1 MNFFKDLSINLS
13 TKHSMSR
20 VMSKLGVILM
30 VMTIPTSVMAWPWSQ
45 DMMNQPS
52 IKPQEG
58 VMTPFPS
65 RSVPVMG
72 IPTKV
77 ANRDEAKNLVNP
89 VAATAESIKK
99 GRTLFR
105 IYCSA
110 CHGLAG
116 KADSP
121 VSQKIGAI
129 DLTDDYVQISLT
141 EGWLWGT
148 ITFGS
153 YVMPA
158 YGVPNEQGGSNDL
171 SVEERWHVVNYV
183 KTGMVVEAKKADAAA
198 AAAVKS
204 IEWPVK

>member
-1 MNFFKDLSINLS
+1 MNRI
-13 TKHSMSR
+13 TKG
-20 VMSKLGVILM
+20 LGIVL
-30 VMTIPTSVMAWPWSQ
+30 VSALLPTTVMAWPWST

-58 VMTPFPS
+58 AMTPFPS

-77 ANRDEAKNLVNP
+77 ANRAEAKDLVNP
-89 VAATAESIKK
+89 VPVTAASLTK
-99 GRTLFR
+99 GRNLFR

-110 CHGLAG
+110 CHGLTG
-116 KADSP
+116 KAESP
-121 VSQKIGAI
+121 VSSKIGAI
-129 DLTDDYVQISLT
+129 DLTDDYVQKSLT
-141 EGWLWGT
+141 QGWIWGT

-171 SVEERWHVVNYV
+171 SVEERWHVVNYLKNGLTKETTV
-183 KTGMVVEAKKADAAA
+183 AAK
-198 AAAVKS
+198 
-204 IEWPVK
+204 

>member
-1 MNFFKDLSINLS
+1 MSSAKSSAMNR
-13 TKHSMSR
+13 SMKR
-20 VMSKLGVILM
+20 TGAIL
-30 VMTIPTSVMAWPWSQ
+30 VALLIPTVALAWPWSQ

-58 VMTPFPS
+58 VMTPFPK

-77 ANRDEAKNLVNP
+77 ANRDEAKALVNP
-89 VAATAESIKK
+89 IPVSVESLKK
-99 GRTLFR
+99 GRNLFR
-105 IYCSA
+105 IICAA
-110 CHGLAG
+110 CHGLTG

-121 VSQKIGAI
+121 VSPKIGAI
-129 DLTDDYVQISLT
+129 DLTDDYVQKTLT
-141 EGWLWGT
+141 EGWIFGT

-158 YGVPNEQGGSNDL
+158 YGIPNDQGGSNDL

-183 KTGMVVEAKKADAAA
+183 KHGLLKESKLAAK
-198 AAAVKS
+198 
-204 IEWPVK
+204 

>member
-1 MNFFKDLSINLS
+1 M
-13 TKHSMSR
+13 TQ
-20 VMSKLGVILM
+20 VMVYAIKRWRIIL
-30 VMTIPTSVMAWPWSQ
+30 VMLVTPSLALAWPWSQ

-58 VMTPFPS
+58 AMTPFPK

-77 ANRDEAKNLVNP
+77 ANRDETKDLVNP
-89 VAATAESIKK
+89 VAVSAASLKK
-99 GRTLFR
+99 GRNLFL
-105 IYCSA
+105 IYCAA
-110 CHGLAG
+110 CHGLTG

-121 VSQKIGAI
+121 VSGKIGAI
-129 DLTDDYVQISLT
+129 DLTDDYVQKSLT

-158 YGVPNEQGGSNDL
+158 YGVSGEQGGSNDL

-183 KTGMVVEAKKADAAA
+183 RNGLVKEAG
-198 AAAVKS
+198 AAVAS
-204 IEWPVK
+204 NY